1 MPDSACEGQDHAGFE
16 LRALGTRARHGVTAS
31 ILQVSSAR
39 PLPGF
44 RVIAPDRGL
53 SLVDINIAAAS
64 GAVALC
70 FNGFFFSL
78 CFLHNLPLAVV
89 VAVEVV
95 EILSFLAA
103 ALRESRNA
111 EA

>member
-1 MPDSACEGQDHAGFE
+1 
-16 LRALGTRARHGVTAS
+16 
-31 ILQVSSAR
+31 
-39 PLPGF
+39 
-44 RVIAPDRGL
+44 
-53 SLVDINIAAAS
+53 
-64 GAVALC
+64 
-70 FNGFFFSL
+70 
-78 CFLHNLPLAVV
+78 VV